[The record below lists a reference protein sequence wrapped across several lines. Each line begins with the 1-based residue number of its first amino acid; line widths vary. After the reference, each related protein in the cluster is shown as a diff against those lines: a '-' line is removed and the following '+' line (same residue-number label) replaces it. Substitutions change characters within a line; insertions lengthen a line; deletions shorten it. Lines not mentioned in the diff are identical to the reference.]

1 MLLTNTAAELLSV
14 LRAQFPAQ
22 PPKRLGIAVS
32 GGGDSVALLHLAS
45 RCFANEDVEL
55 FAATVDHGLRPE
67 AADEAQWVARLATDL
82 GVTHE
87 TLNWRG
93 WDGNGNLQDHARRA
107 RYDLLTQWAQRNQ
120 IVTLALAH
128 TADDQAETL
137 LMRLGRAA
145 GVSGLSAMPSRRMQ
159 DGVVLVRPL
168 LGVTRAALRSFLAA
182 ENLGWCEDPSNKD
195 TRYERIRVRKVLD
208 SLRPLGL
215 DARVLTE
222 VAGNMARAREALDW
236 YTFLAARDL
245 ALIDAGDVLLDLR
258 GFRTLPEEI
267 ARRLLLHVVGWI
279 SGDRYPPRRAAVAEA
294 MAAIRHE
301 RSAQL
306 GGCLILNQGRR
317 ARICREYK
325 AVETSR
331 VQIGE
336 VWDGRWVL
344 SGAVLPEAEIRPL
357 GPQGLSHCP
366 NWRETGRPHAALQ
379 ATPAIW
385 QGESLVAAPLAGE
398 PRGWAAR
405 LESGEEDFYA
415 SLLSH

>member
-1 MLLTNTAAELLSV
+1 MTNTSAELLSV

-22 PPKRLGIAVS
+22 PPKRLGIAIS

-45 RCFANEDVEL
+45 QCFANEDVEL

-67 AADEAQWVARLATDL
+67 AADEAQWVAQLAADL
-82 GVTHE
+82 GVPHE

-107 RYDLLTQWAQRNQ
+107 RYALLTEWAHRNQ
-120 IVTLALAH
+120 VVTLALAH

-145 GVSGLSAMPSRRMQ
+145 GVSGLAAMPSRRMQ

-168 LGVTRAALRSFLAA
+168 LGVTREALRSYLRA
-182 ENLGWCEDPSNKD
+182 ENLAWFEDPSNAD

-222 VAGNMARAREALDW
+222 VAGNMSRAREALDW
-236 YTFLAARDL
+236 YTFLAAKDL

-267 ARRLLLHVVGWI
+267 ARRLLLHVVCWI
-279 SGDRYPPRRAAVAEA
+279 GGGRYPPRRVAVAEA
-294 MAAIRHE
+294 MSALRHE

-306 GGCLILNQGRR
+306 GGCLILNQGRQ

-325 AVETSR
+325 AVEDVR
-331 VQIGE
+331 ARMGE
-336 VWDGRWVL
+336 LWDGRWVL

-357 GPQGLSHCP
+357 GPQGLEQCP
-366 NWRETGRPHAALQ
+366 NWRDTGRPHAALQ

-385 QGESLVAAPLAGE
+385 QGESLIAAPLAGE
-398 PRGWAAR
+398 SRGWSAR
-405 LESGEEDFYA
+405 LDSGEEDFYA